1 MKIPSI
7 CLKKE
12 IIKEKYSAYGYEKTD
27 KYMVKREQVQYMVK
41 RKILRICPKWE
52 CSENDQIKK
61 YAQYIDKAKKLSMC
75 PDEKYSVYGKIERYS
90 VNEQRKRF
98 SI

>member
-27 KYMVKREQVQYMVK
+27 KYMVK